1 MKQATDPLSRVFSA
15 LADPTRRGIL
25 DRLSQGESTVGELT
39 TPFGMSQPAI
49 SQHLRVL
56 EDAGLI
62 TRTRQAQ
69 YRICAARP
77 EGLSEADD
85 WVSRHREIWTGRL
98 DRLEETITG
107 LTTD

>member
-1 MKQATDPLSRVFSA
+1 MKQATDQLSRVFGA

-25 DRLSQGESTVGELT
+25 ERLSQGEATVGELT
-39 TPFGMSQPAI
+39 APSGMSQPAI

-56 EDAGLI
+56 EEAGLI

-69 YRICAARP
+69 YRICAMRP
-77 EGLSEADD
+77 EGLSDADR
-85 WVSRHREIWTGRL
+85 WVSRHHEIWAGRL
-98 DRLEETITG
+98 DRLEETIAG